1 MSFSKVN
8 LNKKEEIKFEYST
21 ENQFIKNMLTISNE
35 ILKQT
40 LKNGEDILI
49 KINVPEK
56 GTITLLNTFKT
67 NLKETFIHF
76 KSKTVYDIEKNKEI
90 LLNVPSGQR
99 NLIHINIIDGEGKIG
114 FENEDAQ
121 IINGKYS
128 AIYLQSEEKICILSE
143 CSFI

>member
-8 LNKKEEIKFEYST
+8 LNKKEEIKFEHST
-21 ENQFIKNMLTISNE
+21 ENQFIKNMLTISYG

-67 NLKETFIHF
+67 NLKETSIHF
-76 KSKTVYDIEKNKEI
+76 KSKIVYDKIIIKKESLKLKKI
-90 LLNVPSGQR
+90 MK
-99 NLIHINIIDGEGKIG
+99 IKKII
-114 FENEDAQ
+114 
-121 IINGKYS
+121 
-128 AIYLQSEEKICILSE
+128 
-143 CSFI
+143 FIF